1 MTGVTEEEPSTTTVP
16 VGFAGGEGAGGAGGD
31 AALIGDDLLALVA
44 LDEGDEVLRSVAQVA
59 LRGDVER
66 AADGVG
72 AVLDVVGR
80 GLDAVDLHGLDGAV
94 EGAEGD
100 VADGGLVAGDG
111 LHDDG
116 GGAADLGGGDGL
128 VDLVDLD
135 AGQLDERAAGAGAFL
150 TGDDGDGIAAAVA
163 AAGGEAQRHGADD
176 ADGKNCFEDLFHN
189 SKLLFDCFL

>member
-1 MTGVTEEEPSTTTVP
+1 MTTVP
-16 VGFAGGEGAGGAGGD
+16 VGLPEVKAPVEPVETQPLSVMTCWPSSLWMKAMKSFAAS
-31 AALIGDDLLALVA
+31 
-44 LDEGDEVLRSVAQVA
+44 LRVA

-111 LHDDG
+111 LHDDC
-116 GGAADLGGGDGL
+116 GGAADLGGDDGL

-150 TGDDGDGIAAAVA
+150 TGDDGDGIAPPLPPQAAKPSA
-163 AAGGEAQRHGADD
+163 WRR
-176 ADGKNCFEDLFHN
+176 
-189 SKLLFDCFL
+189 